1 MVPIAHTIIIATCL
15 WQGGLVTAGEAGI
28 VHRWTDA
35 QGQTHFSDAEPVD
48 QASTTIELPPAAPR
62 TPTGLRPGEQVTL
75 HTIEQRRQDRHKAA
89 EATRRDQRRLRDAR
103 RKACRD
109 KREQLRRGRRHVD
122 SKAVSKYL
130 REHCW

>member
-1 MVPIAHTIIIATCL
+1 MAPIARTTIFAMCL
-15 WQGGLVTAGEAGI
+15 WHGGLVTTGQAGT

-35 QGQTHFSDAEPVD
+35 QGQTHFSDTEPAS
-48 QASTTIELPPAAPR
+48 QASTTIELPPASQR
-62 TPTGLRPGEQVTL
+62 TPTGLRRGEQVTL
-75 HTIEQRRQDRHKAA
+75 HAIERRRQDQHKAA
-89 EATRRDQRRLRDAR
+89 EAARRDQRRLRDAR